1 MTDYSLYEV
10 ILNGD
15 SPTPTRVVD
24 SVVQPIAP
32 TNAEQRLAKKNELK
46 ARGTLLMALPDKNQ
60 LKFNIHKDEKSLME
74 AIEKRFSGNKE
85 TKKMAMLT
93 MRARRFLQR
102 TKRNLGA
109 NGTTFIGFDMS
120 KVECYNCHRRGHFT
134 RECRSP
140 KDTRNKDTQR
150 RSVPVETYTSNA
162 LVSQCYDNQKFPSIV
177 FDYDEL
183 NSSKSDVSVPT
194 SPMHDRY
201 KSGEGYHAVP
211 TPYTRTFMPPKPD
224 LVFHDAFT
232 VSETVPTV
240 INVEPSP
247 TKPTNDM
254 SQSNRPSAPI
264 IEDWVSDSENELEG
278 EHVTTQKEP
287 SFVQPSEHVK
297 NPRIFV
303 KLVKHPT

>member
-1 MTDYSLYEV
+1 
-10 ILNGD
+10 
-15 SPTPTRVVD
+15 
-24 SVVQPIAP
+24 
-32 TNAEQRLAKKNELK
+32 
-46 ARGTLLMALPDKNQ
+46 
-60 LKFNIHKDEKSLME
+60 
-74 AIEKRFSGNKE
+74 
-85 TKKMAMLT
+85 
-93 MRARRFLQR
+93 
-102 TKRNLGA
+102 
-109 NGTTFIGFDMS
+109 
-120 KVECYNCHRRGHFT
+120 
-134 RECRSP
+134 
-140 KDTRNKDTQR
+140 
-150 RSVPVETYTSNA
+150 
-162 LVSQCYDNQKFPSIV
+162 
-177 FDYDEL
+177 
-183 NSSKSDVSVPT
+183 
-194 SPMHDRY
+194 MHDRY